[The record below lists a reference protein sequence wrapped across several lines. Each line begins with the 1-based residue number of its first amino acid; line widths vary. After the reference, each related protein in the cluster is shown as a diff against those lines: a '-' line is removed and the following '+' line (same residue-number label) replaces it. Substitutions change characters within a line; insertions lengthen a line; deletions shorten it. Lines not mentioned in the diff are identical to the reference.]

1 LTATTEVP
9 VVPIPGYKITRERVD
24 ALDTIHRIA
33 AEILIARGEFI
44 LVES

>member
-1 LTATTEVP
+1 MTPTNG
-9 VVPIPGYKITRERVD
+9 IPAIIRNYKITRERVD